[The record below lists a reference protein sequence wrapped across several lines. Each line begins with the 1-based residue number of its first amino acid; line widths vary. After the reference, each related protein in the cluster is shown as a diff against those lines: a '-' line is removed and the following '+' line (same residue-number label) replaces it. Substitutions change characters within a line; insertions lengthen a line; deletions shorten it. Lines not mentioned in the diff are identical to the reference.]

1 MLMSD
6 FLVSILTPLNNFVWG
21 PVMLVLIVGTGL
33 YLNIMLKFYPFRN
46 WKKAYMCLWEG
57 RKHKGEG
64 EISPWNALMTA
75 IAADVGT
82 GNIVGVATAIAIG
95 GPGALFWMWMT
106 ALVGMMTKFCEVML
120 SVLYREKTPAG
131 NYVGGCMYFIK
142 NGLGPRWKWLG
153 TLFAIFGIIAAIM
166 GIGGMVQANAIA
178 VNVKSTFGISEW
190 AVAGA
195 LLVISLGV
203 LIGGVQRV
211 GVVAGKLVPLMALFY
226 VVLSLV
232 IILSNIERVP
242 GIFLWVVKDAF
253 TPTAAQGGFAG
264 ATIMMAIRMG
274 VARGV
279 FSNEAGLGTAPMVHA
294 ASSAESPLVQAS
306 IGMLDVFIDTLI
318 VCSMTGFVILIAVVP
333 PDVPAVVLA
342 SNPGA
347 QPGDP
352 LWSCGMNGGLLS
364 ALAFLAVVCLE
375 NLVFARLPVMGVIPV
390 MAPMA
395 VVMVGVFEGP
405 SAGAIFG
412 VAAGVF
418 CDSLYLTG
426 GSMTLACTLM
436 GLGSGLVSQYAFSA
450 SLIGCCICS
459 AVSLVALDGVRV
471 LFYLLRG
478 EALEGL
484 LRIAV
489 PEVIYSLV
497 LTLPIYLII
506 RTVYRRVGGEK
517 LA

>member
-1 MLMSD
+1 
-6 FLVSILTPLNNFVWG
+6 
-21 PVMLVLIVGTGL
+21 
-33 YLNIMLKFYPFRN
+33 
-46 WKKAYMCLWEG
+46 
-57 RKHKGEG
+57 
-64 EISPWNALMTA
+64 MT
-75 IAADVGT
+75 
-82 GNIVGVATAIAIG
+82 
-95 GPGALFWMWMT
+95 
-106 ALVGMMTKFCEVML
+106 
-120 SVLYREKTPAG
+120 
-131 NYVGGCMYFIK
+131 
-142 NGLGPRWKWLG
+142 
-153 TLFAIFGIIAAIM
+153 
-166 GIGGMVQANAIA
+166 
-178 VNVKSTFGISEW
+178 
-190 AVAGA
+190 
-195 LLVISLGV
+195 
-203 LIGGVQRV
+203 QRDH
-211 GVVAGKLVPLMALFY
+211 
-226 VVLSLV
+226 
-232 IILSNIERVP
+232 
-242 GIFLWVVKDAF
+242 VVKWF
-253 TPTAAQGGFAG
+253 
-264 ATIMMAIRMG
+264 
-274 VARGV
+274 
-279 FSNEAGLGTAPMVHA
+279 
-294 ASSAESPLVQAS
+294 
-306 IGMLDVFIDTLI
+306 
-318 VCSMTGFVILIAVVP
+318 CY
-333 PDVPAVVLA
+333 
-342 SNPGA
+342 
-347 QPGDP
+347 
-352 LWSCGMNGGLLS
+352 

>member
-242 GIFLWVVKDAF
+242 GIFLWVVTDAF

-333 PDVPAVVLA
+333 PDVPAVVFA
-342 SNPGA
+342 SNPGPQRGA
-347 QPGDP
+347 HCNPGTRSDRQYPEAGRSVQRQYPGQPVQRPAG
-352 LWSCGMNGGLLS
+352 NG
-364 ALAFLAVVCLE
+364 
-375 NLVFARLPVMGVIPV
+375 RLQ
-390 MAPMA
+390 
-395 VVMVGVFEGP
+395 GP
-405 SAGAIFG
+405 AG
-412 VAAGVF
+412 
-418 CDSLYLTG
+418 
-426 GSMTLACTLM
+426 
-436 GLGSGLVSQYAFSA
+436 
-450 SLIGCCICS
+450 
-459 AVSLVALDGVRV
+459 
-471 LFYLLRG
+471 
-478 EALEGL
+478 
-484 LRIAV
+484 
-489 PEVIYSLV
+489 
-497 LTLPIYLII
+497 
-506 RTVYRRVGGEK
+506 
-517 LA
+517 

>member
-242 GIFLWVVKDAF
+242 GIFLWVVTDAF

-279 FSNEAGLGTAPMVHA
+279 FSNEAGLGTAPMAHA
-294 ASSAESPLVQAS
+294 ASTAESPLVQAS

-318 VCSMTGFVILIAVVP
+318 VCSMTGFVILISTVTPESAAIIGNAKVQ
-333 PDVPAVVLA
+333 A
-342 SNPGA
+342 
-347 QPGDP
+347 GDP
-352 LWSCGMNGGLLS
+352 LWSSGVNGGLLS
-364 ALAFLAVVCLE
+364 AMAFSS
-375 NLVFARLPVMGVIPV
+375 NLGTFGEVGVTISLTLFAFTTSLGWSVYGERCAIYLFGDKAQTPFRILFSVV
-390 MAPMA
+390 MASGAVITLDLVWLIADTANALMA
-395 VVMVGVFEGP
+395 FP
-405 SAGAIFG
+405 N
-412 VAAGVF
+412 
-418 CDSLYLTG
+418 
-426 GSMTLACTLM
+426 
-436 GLGSGLVSQYAFSA
+436 
-450 SLIGCCICS
+450 LIGILLLS
-459 AVSLVALDGVRV
+459 PMLFKYVREEVAKDNR
-471 LFYLLRG
+471 FK
-478 EALEGL
+478 
-484 LRIAV
+484 I
-489 PEVIYSLV
+489 
-497 LTLPIYLII
+497 
-506 RTVYRRVGGEK
+506 
-517 LA
+517 